1 MKLTSSKR
9 LKVRAFSPTQFLATK
24 GEGRSIRE
32 VKKDA
37 CIYTQGEPGNSVYY
51 IQKGR
56 VKLIVVSAQ
65 GKEATVA
72 LFGAKEFIGEDCV
85 TGQDVARKT
94 SAIAMTACT
103 LMRIDRAEMIRV
115 LHAENSF
122 SDIFI
127 AYLLFQN
134 SRIQSD
140 YVDQLFN
147 TTEKRLARTLL
158 QMVNFGVDATPQI
171 VVPKIS
177 QQMLS
182 EMIGCT
188 RSRVS
193 FFMNRFRK
201 QGFIDY
207 NGTFTIHSTLIKV
220 ILQN

>member
-1 MKLTSSKR
+1 
-9 LKVRAFSPTQFLATK
+9 
-24 GEGRSIRE
+24 
-32 VKKDA
+32 
-37 CIYTQGEPGNSVYY
+37 
-51 IQKGR
+51 
-56 VKLIVVSAQ
+56 VKLIIVSAQ

-72 LFGAKEFIGEDCV
+72 ILGADEFIGEDCV
-85 TGQDVARKT
+85 LGSGATRKT

-103 LMRIDRAEMIRV
+103 LMRIEKAEMIRV

-122 SDIFI
+122 SDSFI

-158 QMVNFGVDATPQI
+158 QMVNFGPGAAPQEI
-171 VVPKIS
+171 VPKIS
-177 QQMLS
+177 QQMLA

-201 QGFIDY
+201 EGFIDY
-207 NGTFTIHSTLIKV
+207 NGKFTIHSTLVKV
-220 ILQN
+220 ILRN

>member
-1 MKLTSSKR
+1 MKPSKTKR
-9 LKVRAFSPTQFLATK
+9 SRVRPFSPTQFLATK
-24 GEGRSIRE
+24 GAGRSISE

-37 CIYTQGEPGNSVYY
+37 CIYSQGEVGNAVFY

-56 VKLIVVSAQ
+56 VKLIVVSEQ

-72 LFGAKEFIGEDCV
+72 LFGAKEFIGEECV
-85 TGQDVARKT
+85 NGQGTPRTT
-94 SAIAMTACT
+94 SAVAMTACT

-127 AYLLFQN
+127 AYLVFQN

-140 YVDQLFN
+140 LVDQLFN

-158 QMVNFGVDATPQI
+158 QLVSFGTNATPQQ

-177 QQMLS
+177 QQMLA

-193 FFMNRFRK
+193 FFMNRFRR

-207 NGTFTIHSTLIKV
+207 NGTFTIHSSLLSV
-220 ILQN
+220 ILQD